1 MQTGAITSYID
12 VAQLT
17 LYAFWIF
24 FAGLV
29 YYLCRENK
37 REGYPLIDEQSG
49 KAKVEGYP
57 GVPSNPKGFIQYDGS
72 VFLAPREEKAEVVN
86 GTPIAPWAGAALAP
100 TGDAMLSGMGPG
112 AYAQH
117 RADVPDHCYDD
128 HGPKIVPLRAQPDFF
143 LATED
148 PDVIGMT
155 VHGLD
160 GVQAGTVVDA
170 WVDRSEV
177 VIRYLEVEL
186 DASIGAGRVLL
197 PMNFMTIKKKL
208 RQIRTNAI
216 LAKQF
221 ADVPRTRNAET
232 VTILEEEKILGYY
245 GGGLM
250 YATAE
255 RAEPIL

>member
-24 FAGLV
+24 FAGLI
-29 YYLCRENK
+29 YYLHRENK
-37 REGYPLIDEQSG
+37 REGYPLIDEKSG
-49 KAKVEGYP
+49 VAKVEGYP
-57 GVPSNPKGFIQYDGS
+57 GVPEPKGFIQYDGS
-72 VFLAPREEKAEVVN
+72 VMLSPREELADTVN
-86 GTPIAPWAGAALAP
+86 GTPIAPWPGAALAP
-100 TGDAMLSGMGPG
+100 AGDPLLSGMGPG
-112 AYAQH
+112 AWAQH

-128 HGPKIVPLRAQPDFF
+128 HGPKIVPLRTHPDFF
-143 LATED
+143 LAHED
-148 PDVIGMT
+148 PEVIGMT

-186 DASIGAGRVLL
+186 DPSVGTGRVLL

-208 RQIRTNAI
+208 RQIRTNTI
-216 LAKQF
+216 LGKQF
-221 ADVPRTRNAET
+221 ATVPTTRNADT
-232 VTILEEEKILGYY
+232 VTILEEEKIMAYY